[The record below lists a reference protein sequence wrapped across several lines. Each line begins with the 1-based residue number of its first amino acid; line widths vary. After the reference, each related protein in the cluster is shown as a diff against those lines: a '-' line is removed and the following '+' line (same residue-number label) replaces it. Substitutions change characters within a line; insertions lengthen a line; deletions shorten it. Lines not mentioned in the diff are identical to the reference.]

1 VTGERRCLCV
11 LPDLSGGGAQR
22 TMINLFHQLPE
33 HGWQTELAVVQG
45 GGAAADWLGPDDAV
59 TDLGCGRVR
68 HGFRALRRLLALR
81 ESDLVFATML
91 DANCLAALACLGQR
105 PRPALVVRETNSQR
119 ARGDLGPLRRKLA
132 GWAYRRAD
140 RVVALSHGV
149 ERELVEDLRLDAAR
163 ALTLPNPVDID
174 AFAAP
179 ATDDPLPGRW
189 RDGPVLVAAGRLTRQ
204 KGFDI
209 LLDAFARLE
218 TSSARLVILGEGPDR
233 AALQAQAESLGLSDR
248 ILLPGFVTNPGDW
261 YAQATLFVLSSRWE
275 GFGHVLVEAM
285 ASGLPVLATDC
296 PHGPRDII
304 DSGRTG
310 LLVPPDSAEALAAAI
325 DGLLQDAPLAQK
337 LAAAGREAAAA
348 YGAALV
354 AGRYAALFDDL
365 CPESI
370 SALS

>member
-1 VTGERRCLCV
+1 MTVSRRCLCV

-45 GGAAADWLGPDDAV
+45 GGAAEDWLGPDDAV
-59 TDLGCGRVR
+59 TDLACGRVR
-68 HGFRALRRLLALR
+68 HGFRGLRRLIASR
-81 ESDLVFATML
+81 EFHLVFATML
-91 DANCLAALACLGQR
+91 DANCLAALACAGQR

-119 ARGDLGPLRRKLA
+119 ARGDLGALRQRLA
-132 GWAYRRAD
+132 AWAYRRAD

-174 AFAAP
+174 AFSSP
-179 ATDDPLPGRW
+179 ATADPLPAGW
-189 RDGPVLVAAGRLTRQ
+189 GDGPVVVAAGRLTRQ

-209 LLDAFARLE
+209 LLDAFAELQ
-218 TSSARLVILGEGPDR
+218 TTSARLVILGEGPDR
-233 AALQAQAESLGLSDR
+233 AALEAQAESLGLANR
-248 ILLPGFVTNPGDW
+248 VLLPGFVASPRDW
-261 YAQATLFVLSSRWE
+261 YAQASLFVLSSRWE

-285 ASGLPVLATDC
+285 AAGLPALASDC

-310 LLVPPDSAEALAAAI
+310 LLVPPDSAEALSAAI
-325 DGLLQDAPLAQK
+325 DRLLQDTPLAQK
-337 LAAAGREAAAA
+337 LAAAGREAATA
-348 YGAALV
+348 YGAARV
-354 AGRYAALFDDL
+354 AGRYAALFDEI
-365 CPESI
+365 CPT
-370 SALS
+370 